1 MLFAHDTVASLRAA
15 VDLVNTGEEPD
26 TLTTV
31 AQLDA
36 WYAEHGYTGRHDGD
50 EAELAALRALR
61 PALRELLTTDRDR
74 AAELVNAMLAEARA
88 LPQLVRHDGLDWHI
102 HAAPA
107 DAPLDR
113 RVVVETAM
121 AMVDVIRADELSRL
135 SVCADDRCN
144 GLVLD
149 LSRNRS
155 RRFCSTTCANRNA
168 VAAYRARKA
177 TPGWETAASSSTVRS
192 AVGTTSSR
200 ASGIGSPL
208 TIESPYVP
216 AASRSSARSS
226 AASCALKSSA
236 RPASNS
242 S

>member
-50 EAELAALRALR
+50 AGELAALRALR
-61 PALRELLTTDRDR
+61 PVLRELLTTDRDR
-74 AAELVNAMLAEARA
+74 AAELVNAMLAEADA

-102 HAAPA
+102 HAVPA

-113 RVVVETAM
+113 RVLVESAM
-121 AMVDVIRADELSRL
+121 AMIDVIRAGELSRL
-135 SVCADDRCN
+135 SVCADDRCD

-155 RRFCSTTCANRNA
+155 RRFCTTTCANRNA
-168 VAAYRARKA
+168 VAAYRARNRRNA
-177 TPGWETAASSSTVRS
+177 GV
-192 AVGTTSSR
+192 
-200 ASGIGSPL
+200 
-208 TIESPYVP
+208 
-216 AASRSSARSS
+216 
-226 AASCALKSSA
+226 
-236 RPASNS
+236 
-242 S
+242 